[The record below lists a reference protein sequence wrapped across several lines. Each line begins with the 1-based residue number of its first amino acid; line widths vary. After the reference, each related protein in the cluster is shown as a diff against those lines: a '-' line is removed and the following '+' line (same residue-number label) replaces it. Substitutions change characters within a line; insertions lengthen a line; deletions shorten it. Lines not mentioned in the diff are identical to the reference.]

1 MSNFWLY
8 HDRNVGRARVHERH
22 CVYCNDG
29 HGQINKPRVPGGAQ
43 VWFPF
48 DSLDAAMLALAAL
61 PSKDVRCCKS
71 CMPPVDEDRSLKG
84 PLDAERRLAMYG
96 L

>member
-29 HGQINKPRVPGGAQ
+29 RGQINKPRVPGGPQ

-48 DSLDAAMLALAAL
+48 KTLGAALSALAAL
-61 PSKDVRCCKS
+61 PSRDLQCCKS
-71 CMPPVDEDRSLKG
+71 CLPSVGLREDEPATDVHLEEQDG
-84 PLDAERRLAMYG
+84 
-96 L
+96 

>member
-8 HDRNVGRARVHERH
+8 HDRSVGRARVHKRH

-29 HGQINKPRVPGGAQ
+29 RGQINKPRVPGGPQ

-48 DSLDAAMLALAAL
+48 ETLDAALSALAAL
-61 PSKDVRCCKS
+61 PSRDLQCCKS
-71 CMPPVDEDRSLKG
+71 CLPSVGGKVQEVATHVSIGNTK
-84 PLDAERRLAMYG
+84 ATA
-96 L
+96 